1 MSDVVDKSRDEQFVI
16 RHSLIDRVFH
26 WVSAVSVLILLFTA
40 FLPIAGL
47 KFSWVT
53 IHWVSGF
60 VLIAVS
66 LFHVVRSCFWQ
77 DLRSMF
83 FGLSDIKEIG
93 AMIGWLLHRPGSKLI
108 KPGKYSPAQ
117 KLMHHSVSMIVLV
130 TMITGILMMVKI
142 DTPWWDRD
150 LYWLTDQ
157 NWGIVYVFHGFA
169 ALFLLAVIMIH
180 IYFAIRPEK
189 LMYTRSMIS
198 GKLTRAEFLD
208 QHDPE
213 KWRNQDVQ

>member
-1 MSDVVDKSRDEQFVI
+1 
-16 RHSLIDRVFH
+16 
-26 WVSAVSVLILLFTA
+26 
-40 FLPIAGL
+40 
-47 KFSWVT
+47 
-53 IHWVSGF
+53 
-60 VLIAVS
+60 
-66 LFHVVRSCFWQ
+66 
-77 DLRSMF
+77 MF

-180 IYFAIRPEK
+180 IYFDIRPEK

-213 KWRNQDVQ
+213 KWRNQDAR